1 MNTNDFTKV
10 SPNGGDLEG
19 AFSEWLIIKGYSSKS
34 IDSIMIA
41 VNYFLSWYEN
51 ENINDI
57 AAVTHNDVMAYVQY
71 QNIRGVSRKTVAHYV
86 MHVSKYFAFLASPL
100 GRLEGLDNPCSNIKI
115 KGIKRKVL
123 YDILKPEEL
132 EKLYEDYPP
141 KGGHGTT
148 ETIIE
153 ESEAIN
159 PPPTGGGRGASPLQH
174 LQNLARKRNKVI
186 VGLIVYQAVR
196 SEEIMQL
203 QISDVKLREG
213 KIHIPGAR
221 RSNERTLKLESQ
233 QLYDM
238 LDYINDT
245 RKQMLQHQN
254 KSSPFGGTERGLLFI
269 TISGSIH
276 FKNALALL
284 IKQLQRINGKVKSID
299 QLRASVIVHWL
310 QQYNLRKVQIMAG
323 HRYVSSTESYKAN
336 NMQELKEDIKNYHPF

>member
-1 MNTNDFTKV
+1 MEKFK
-10 SPNGGDLEG
+10 
-19 AFSEWLIIKGYSSKS
+19 EWLQIKGYSSKS
-34 IDSIMIA
+34 ISSIIVA
-41 VNYFLSWYEN
+41 VNYFIAWYEQ

-57 AAVTHNDVMAYVQY
+57 AEVTHNDVMAYVQY
-71 QNIRGVSRKTVAHYV
+71 QNIRGVSKKTVANYV
-86 MHVSKYFAFLASPL
+86 MHTQKYFDWLITENEMA
-100 GRLEGLDNPCSNIKI
+100 DNPCSNIKI

-132 EKLYEDYPP
+132 EKLYDDY
-141 KGGHGTT
+141 KT
-148 ETIIE
+148 ETIK
-153 ESEAIN
+153 AI
-159 PPPTGGGRGASPLQH
+159 PPQH
-174 LQNLARKRNKVI
+174 LQTLARKRNKI
-186 VGLIVYQAVR
+186 IIGLIVYQGVR

-213 KIHIPGAR
+213 KINIPAAR

-245 RKQMLQHQN
+245 RKQILQHSKMTTQD
-254 KSSPFGGTERGLLFI
+254 LFVS
-269 TISGSIH
+269 ISGSIH
-276 FKNALALL
+276 FKNALKLL
-284 IKQLQRINGKVKSID
+284 VQQLQRINGKVKSLE
-299 QLRASVIVHWL
+299 QLRASVIVYWL